1 MRLCLSLY
9 IILDYSLSF
18 SLLAKQ
24 VEQHKRE
31 KKPDV
36 FILPSVENF
45 RAFTNKLSVGKRK
58 YIMLGC

>member
-9 IILDYSLSF
+9 IILNYSLSF

-36 FILPSVENF
+36 FILLSVENF
-45 RAFTNKLSVGKRK
+45 RAFTNKLIVGK
-58 YIMLGC
+58 

>member
-18 SLLAKQ
+18 SLSAKQ

-31 KKPDV
+31 KKPV
-36 FILPSVENF
+36 FILLSVENF
-45 RAFTNKLSVGKRK
+45 RAFTNKLIVGKWK

>member
-18 SLLAKQ
+18 SLSAKQ

-31 KKPDV
+31 KKPV
-36 FILPSVENF
+36 FILLSVENF
-45 RAFTNKLSVGKRK
+45 RAFTNKLIVGK
-58 YIMLGC
+58 